1 MKKAKLT
8 KERDLRDSRPLWID
22 SPRISV
28 RSKSFIGKSHY
39 DIVII
44 GAGISGALVAQA
56 LAEPGKSVLIVDKR
70 KPVRGSSIAST
81 AMIQHEIDVPL
92 HKLQGMIGEDNANR
106 AWQRSAKAVLKLE
119 DIVRSLEISCAM
131 QRKPALYIAGDEL
144 GARGLQTEVDARLKA
159 GIEATFIDKA
169 DLQSHFGLDRS
180 GAILS
185 DISASANPGQL
196 TAGLLRHAAKQG
208 AEIVSGV
215 EITDLKSL
223 GDDVV
228 MATAE
233 GKLISTQHVVFCTGY
248 EFLENVANKKH
259 EIISTWA
266 ISSKAGLS
274 LPDWLH
280 KHILWEAS
288 DPYLYLRTDEAGRL
302 IVGGEDEN
310 NSNAY
315 QSETKLHRKAQT
327 IRRKVNKLLGLDIGP
342 IDYQWAAA
350 FGSTTTGLPL
360 IGSVPAMQNV
370 YSVMGFGGNGI
381 TFSQIAA
388 ELVAAYINGTSDRDA
403 ALFKLD

>member
-1 MKKAKLT
+1 MTKAKLT
-8 KERDLRDSRPLWID
+8 KERDLRDSRPVWID

-28 RSKSFIGKSHY
+28 RSKSQIGKNHY

-56 LAEPGKSVLIVDKR
+56 LVKPGTSVLIVDKR
-70 KPVRGSSIAST
+70 EPVRGSSIAST

-92 HKLQGMIGEDNANR
+92 HKLQSMIGENNANR

-159 GIEATFIDKA
+159 GIDAEFIDKT
-169 DLQSHFGLDRS
+169 DLQSRYGLDRT

-196 TAGLLRHAAKQG
+196 TAGLLRYAAKQG

-215 EITDLKSL
+215 EITDMKSL
-223 GDDVV
+223 GEDVV
-228 MATAE
+228 LATAD
-233 GKLISTQHVVFCTGY
+233 GKLISARHVVFCTGY

-259 EIISTWA
+259 KIISTWA
-266 ISSKAGLS
+266 IASKSGLS
-274 LPDWLH
+274 LPDWLN
-280 KHILWEAS
+280 KHIVWEAS
-288 DPYLYLRTDEAGRL
+288 DPYLYLRTDNEGRL

-310 NSNAY
+310 NAHAY
-315 QSETKLHRKAQT
+315 QSEAKLHNKAQT
-327 IRRKVNKLLGLDIGP
+327 IQRKVETLLGLEIGP
-342 IDYQWAAA
+342 IDYRWAAA
-350 FGSTTTGLPL
+350 FGATATGLPL
-360 IGSVPAMQNV
+360 IGPVSGMQNV
-370 YSVMGFGGNGI
+370 YCVMGFGGNGI

-388 ELVAAYINGTSDRDA
+388 ELVAADINGTRDPDA

>member
-1 MKKAKLT
+1 MTKARLT
-8 KERDLRDSRPLWID
+8 KERDLRDSRPVWID

-28 RSKSFIGKSHY
+28 RSKSHIGKNHY

-56 LAEPGKSVLIVDKR
+56 LVKPGTSVLIVDKR
-70 KPVRGSSIAST
+70 EPVRGSSIAST

-92 HKLQGMIGEDNANR
+92 HKLQSMIGEDNANR

-119 DIVRSLEISCAM
+119 DIVRSLEISCSM
-131 QRKPALYIAGDEL
+131 QRIPALYIAGDEL

-159 GIEATFIDKA
+159 GIEAEFIDKA
-169 DLQSHFGLDRS
+169 DLQSRYGLDRT
-180 GAILS
+180 GAIVS

-196 TAGLLRHAAKQG
+196 TAGLLRYAAKQG

-215 EITDLKSL
+215 EITDMKSL

-228 MATAE
+228 LATAD
-233 GKLISTQHVVFCTGY
+233 GKLISAHHVVFCTGY

-266 ISSKAGLS
+266 IASKAGLS
-274 LPDWLH
+274 LPDWLN

-288 DPYLYLRTDEAGRL
+288 DPYLYLRTDNEGRL

-310 NSNAY
+310 NAHAY
-315 QSETKLHRKAQT
+315 QSEAKLRDKAQT
-327 IRRKVNKLLGLDIGP
+327 IQRKVETLLGLEIGP

-350 FGSTTTGLPL
+350 FGATTTGLPL
-360 IGSVPAMQNV
+360 IGPVPGMQNV
-370 YSVMGFGGNGI
+370 YCVMGFGGNGI

-388 ELVAAYINGTSDRDA
+388 ELVAADINGTRDPDA
-403 ALFKLD
+403 ALFKLE